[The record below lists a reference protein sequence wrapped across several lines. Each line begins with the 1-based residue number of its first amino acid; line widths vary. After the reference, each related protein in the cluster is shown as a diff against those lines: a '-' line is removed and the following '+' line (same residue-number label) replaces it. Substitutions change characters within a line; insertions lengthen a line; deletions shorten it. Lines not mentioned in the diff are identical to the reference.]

1 MAGLRPE
8 RLTDALRKVKVVA
21 MDLDGVLTDGRI
33 IVDSNGV
40 ESKNFDVQD
49 GFGIIFLKK
58 CGIKT
63 AIISARDS
71 AVGAYRAKD
80 LKIDKLCVGVYPKL
94 GAYESML
101 EEFAALDGQVCFV
114 GDDLADLKIM
124 RRCGVA
130 VAVANA
136 VFEVKQAADYVTTRP
151 GGRGAVRET
160 IELILK
166 AQGHWGPQL
175 YEH

>member
-1 MAGLRPE
+1 MK
-8 RLTDALRKVKVVA
+8 DALKKIKCLA

-33 IVDSNGV
+33 IIDSNGV
-40 ESKNFDVQD
+40 ETKNFDVQD
-49 GFGIIFLKK
+49 GFGIVFLKK
-58 CGIKT
+58 CAIKT
-63 AIISARDS
+63 AIISARAS
-71 AVGAYRAKD
+71 GVIAHRAKD
-80 LKIDKLCVGVYPKL
+80 LKIDKVYEGAYPKL

-101 EEFAALDGQVCFV
+101 KEFKVSDEEVCFI
-114 GDDLADLKIM
+114 GDDLADLSVM
-124 RRCGVA
+124 RRCGFA

-136 VFEVKQAADYVTTRP
+136 VAEVKQIADHVTVKQ

-175 YEH
+175 YEK

>member
-1 MAGLRPE
+1 ME
-8 RLTDALRKVKVVA
+8 EALKKIKVVA

-49 GFGIIFLKK
+49 GFGIVFLKK

-63 AIISARDS
+63 AIISARS
-71 AVGAYRAKD
+71 SGVVAHRAQD
-80 LKIDKLCVGVYPKL
+80 LKIDKVYVGVYPKL
-94 GAYESML
+94 SAYENML
-101 EEFAALDGQVCFV
+101 AEFKVRDQEVCFI
-114 GDDLADLKIM
+114 GDDLADLAVM

-136 VFEVKQAADYVTTRP
+136 VLEVKGAADYVTVKN
-151 GGRGAVRET
+151 GGRGAVREAV
-160 IELILK
+160 ELILK
-166 AQGHWGPQL
+166 AQGLWGAQL
-175 YEH
+175 YE

>member
-1 MAGLRPE
+1 L
-8 RLTDALRKVKVVA
+8 KKIKVVA

-40 ESKNFDVQD
+40 ETKNFDVQD
-49 GFGIIFLKK
+49 GFGIVFLKK
-58 CGIKT
+58 CGIMT
-63 AIISARDS
+63 AIISARES
-71 AVGAYRAKD
+71 AVGAHRAQD
-80 LKIDKLCVGVYPKL
+80 LKIDKVCVGVYPKT

-101 EEFAALDGQVCFV
+101 EEFKVQDQNVCYI
-114 GDDLADLKIM
+114 GDDVADLKIM

-136 VFEVKQAADYVTTRP
+136 VFEIKQAADYVTAKP
-151 GGRGAVRET
+151 GGRGAVREA

-166 AQGHWGPQL
+166 TQGQWGPKL